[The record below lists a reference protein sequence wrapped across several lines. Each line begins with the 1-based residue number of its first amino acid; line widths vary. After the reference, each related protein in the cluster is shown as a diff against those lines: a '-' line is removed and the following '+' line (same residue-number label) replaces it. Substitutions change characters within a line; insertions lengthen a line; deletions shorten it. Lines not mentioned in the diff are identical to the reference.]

1 MQLDVRHLLPVSIL
15 ITTASCQLTI
25 ENIPPITLNNTLENQ
40 VQNSQNAFK
49 PIKKNSGN
57 LFQNQYKI
65 KINQPK
71 SELSQAL
78 EVINKLIAQGDLGGG
93 SSSSKT
99 SVGFDLNVELIGQVS
114 RINSSILCDSPG
126 W

>member
-1 MQLDVRHLLPVSIL
+1 MGEWSEIRKGRRKEGRGKDASATLSVKWAIKRDTILTKIIMLDVRLLLPFSIL
-15 ITTASCQLTI
+15 IAAASCQLTI

-65 KINQPK
+65 KISQPK
-71 SELSQAL
+71 
-78 EVINKLIAQGDLGGG
+78 
-93 SSSSKT
+93 
-99 SVGFDLNVELIGQVS
+99 
-114 RINSSILCDSPG
+114 
-126 W
+126 

>member
-1 MQLDVRHLLPVSIL
+1 MQLDVRLLLLPLSIL
-15 ITTASCQLTI
+15 VATASCQLTI
-25 ENIPPITLNNTLENQ
+25 ENIPPITLNNTLDNQ

-93 SSSSKT
+93 GSSSSKT

-114 RINSSILCDSPG
+114 KNSNTG
-126 W
+126 